1 MIFISGYDIY
11 VITDHVPSNVHAL
24 ERTMEKPEVVQQENI
39 ILFTENIYWSKKLGN
54 FKLCKL

>member
-39 ILFTENIYWSKKLGN
+39 ILFTENIY
-54 FKLCKL
+54 